1 MTNVY
6 HIVFF
11 TRDKSIYAF
20 FKGCNFRCKGCI
32 LKLSPWDIH
41 LPAAARSRLEGLKGV
56 SALSLTRL
64 GELLSSLE
72 VKEAVLG
79 GGEPTVDAELP
90 SILKLLDEHGVRSI
104 LLTNGYNLNGRTVDS
119 LRKAGLDEACVSI
132 KAFTKELHVYY
143 TGRPN
148 ERVLENFKLLKGSG
162 IGLRA
167 ETVLIPKLIEVDE
180 IERIAR
186 FVASVDPSIPFR
198 IDGYVSV
205 PTAPW
210 RSAAPSEVREAVEAS
225 RKHLKDVSWLD
236 GGVQLGGEAVNL
248 YPTLEGI
255 INGPAWKEAGSR
267 DD

>member
-1 MTNVY
+1 MTNIY

-11 TRDKSIYAF
+11 TRDNSIYAF

-56 SALSLTRL
+56 NALPLKRL
-64 GELLSSLE
+64 GELLSSFE
-72 VKEAVLG
+72 VKKAVLG
-79 GGEPTVDAELP
+79 GGEPTVDKELP
-90 SILKLLDEHGVRSI
+90 SVVKLLNEHGVRST
-104 LLTNGYNLNGRTVDS
+104 LLTNGYNLNGEAIDS
-119 LRKAGLDEACVSI
+119 LRRAGLDEACVSI

-143 TGRPN
+143 TGRRN
-148 ERVLENFKLLKGSG
+148 ERVLENFKLLRRSG
-162 IGLRA
+162 IKLRA
-167 ETVLIPKLIEVDE
+167 ESVLIPNLIGAEE

-210 RSAAPSEVREAVEAS
+210 RSAASSEVREAAEAS
-225 RKHLKDVSWLD
+225 RKHLRNVSWLD
-236 GGVQLGGEAVNL
+236 GSAQLEGEAINL
-248 YPTLEGI
+248 YPK
-255 INGPAWKEAGSR
+255 P
-267 DD
+267 